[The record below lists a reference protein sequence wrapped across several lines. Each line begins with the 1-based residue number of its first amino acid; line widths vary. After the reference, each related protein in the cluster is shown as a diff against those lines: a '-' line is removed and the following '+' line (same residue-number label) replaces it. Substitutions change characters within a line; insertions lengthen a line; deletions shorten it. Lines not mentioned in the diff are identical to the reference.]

1 MLRVITWM
9 IKLPTSLIGTGIE
22 IFTKAFAEVQNL
34 MAEGLDLFA
43 GSIRDSVIV
52 SGPSSTTSQHDTGNT
67 SSAAI
72 FHKED
77 EMSDQDLG
85 GDDLKYVSYSVLF
98 TKRDYEATLE
108 EQKEFLVN
116 YATDGASFASLKMI
130 QFADNPF
137 RRPPQWMSTDS
148 LYPPGINQNQT
159 EIKVKDIPPDD
170 QKYLTFIYNVE
181 RRLPKQSREYD
192 RDQVRALKGIQH
204 EIGGI
209 SGKIGPG

>member
-9 IKLPTSLIGTGIE
+9 IKLPTSLIGAGME

-34 MAEGLDLFA
+34 MGEGLDLFA
-43 GSIRDSVIV
+43 GSLRDSAIV
-52 SGPSSTTSQHDTGNT
+52 SETPSTTSQHDTRNT

-130 QFADNPF
+130 RFAANPF
-137 RRPPQWMSTDS
+137 RRPYEWMSSDS
-148 LYPPGINQNQT
+148 LYPPGVPKDRK
-159 EIKVKDIPPDD
+159 EITVNDIPPDD

-181 RRLPKQSREYD
+181 RRLPKQGREYD
-192 RDQVRALKGIQH
+192 RDQVRALKGIQQ

-209 SGKIGPG
+209 SGKIGPS